1 MIGTSPRLRT
11 RLCRLA
17 TLVPV
22 LAAVVGCASGRDG
35 QGPQRLYK
43 SRGSTLGSDLWRA
56 PRGATIPPPS
66 IGVDLVNTNDRAN
79 SGSDRPEKAVFRS
92 DRGPASQAP

>member
-1 MIGTSPRLRT
+1 MVGTSLRLRK

-22 LAAVVGCASGRDG
+22 VAAVAGCASGRDG
-35 QGPQRLYK
+35 QGMQRPYK
-43 SRGSTLGSDLWRA
+43 SRGSTIGSDLWRA

-66 IGVDLVNTNDRAN
+66 IGVDLVNTNDRAT